1 MNFRRIAALAA
12 LALCAAVTA
21 APDVAV
27 AQSAGTTAR
36 QPQVPGTAK
45 RLDWGDPAPP
55 LTIDTW
61 LKGEPVPQLK
71 KGHPYIVEFWAT
83 WCGPCRQTIPH
94 LTTLQKKYGDRMTI
108 IGISS
113 GERRGLADAKPFV
126 EQMGA
131 KMDYTVA
138 YDAGPTNAAWMQ
150 AAGQSGIPT
159 AFVVDR
165 EGRIAWIGH
174 PMGGLDQVIEQV
186 VAGTYDVTVAKEN
199 RGKIKEAEAK
209 LQAAAK
215 NQDVDRFLLALE
227 ELIAIDFVRYDQWAV
242 KKFEILLFAVSKYDE
257 GYAWAAEL
265 INGPFAERADMLN
278 AIAWAIV
285 DAPGLG
291 QRDLDLALKASTKA
305 EALTGGEDGQVLD
318 TLARVHFEKGNRSQ
332 AVTVQEK
339 AVKLAVDPKTKGE
352 AQAKL
357 DKYKAAAN

>member
-1 MNFRRIAALAA
+1 MTSRRFAAMAALVLCVALPAATAAA
-12 LALCAAVTA
+12 L
-21 APDVAV
+21 
-27 AQSAGTTAR
+27 AQSAGTTTR
-36 QPQVPGTAK
+36 QPQVPGTTK

-61 LKGEPVPQLK
+61 VKGEPVPELK

-94 LTTLQKKYGDRMTI
+94 LTGLQKKYGDRMTI
-108 IGISS
+108 VGISS
-113 GERRGLADAKPFV
+113 GERRGLVDVKPFV

-138 YDAGPTNAAWMQ
+138 FDQGATNAAWMQ

-174 PMGGLDQVIEQV
+174 PMGGLDQVVEQV
-186 VAGTYDVTVAKEN
+186 VAGTYDVAKAKEN
-199 RGKIKEAEAK
+199 RGRIKEAEGK

-215 NQDVDRFLLALE
+215 NQDVDRFLATLD

-265 INGPFAERADMLN
+265 VNGPFAERADMLN

-305 EALTGGEDGQVLD
+305 ESLTGGEDGRVLD
-318 TLARVHFEKGNRSQ
+318 TLARIHLEQGNHGK

-339 AVKLAVDPKTKGE
+339 AVKLAIDPKTKGE

-357 DKYKAAAN
+357 DKYRAAAN